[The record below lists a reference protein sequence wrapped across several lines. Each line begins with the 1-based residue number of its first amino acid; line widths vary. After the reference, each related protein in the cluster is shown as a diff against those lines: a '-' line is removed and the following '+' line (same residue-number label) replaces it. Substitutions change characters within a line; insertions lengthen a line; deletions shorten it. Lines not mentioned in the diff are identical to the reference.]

1 MQGALLRLRSAHAS
15 FRYHRPQL
23 QVRLMTARPP
33 AVLTARSCVLS
44 VWSWLGRLNRLW
56 LCCAC
61 AGCSSN
67 SVSAKVKTGAVS
79 AGRTLAGAAKTEGLQ
94 LCVRDGQRLAVAG

>member
-1 MQGALLRLRSAHAS
+1 MLLRAAGQADGNAVFAADVFVADFVFGFAPRFVSEAVHPGDQARAVERRGMVARTGHGCNGRLRSAHAS

-44 VWSWLGRLNRLW
+44 V
-56 LCCAC
+56 
-61 AGCSSN
+61 
-67 SVSAKVKTGAVS
+67 
-79 AGRTLAGAAKTEGLQ
+79 
-94 LCVRDGQRLAVAG
+94 